1 MARSM
6 PNLFLQPSKSREC
19 LQAETGPME
28 DMQYEAQL
36 NINGA
41 SKSVARSYSV
51 SITYG
56 DS

>member
-51 SITYG
+51 PITYG